1 MYVYEWTIISATM
14 CQALYSKRIL
24 TIWFQFNFT
33 SGRKTQPRDQ
43 TPISLTAGRFF
54 TTWAAREALHIK
66 CQAPYSKRFLTVL
79 F

>member
-24 TIWFQFNFT
+24 TICFWFNST
-33 SGRKTQPRDQ
+33 GGRKTQPRDQ
-43 TPISLTAGRFF
+43 TQVSLTFI
-54 TTWAAREALHIK
+54 WATREALHIK
-66 CQAPYSKRFLTVL
+66 LQGLYSKRFLTVL